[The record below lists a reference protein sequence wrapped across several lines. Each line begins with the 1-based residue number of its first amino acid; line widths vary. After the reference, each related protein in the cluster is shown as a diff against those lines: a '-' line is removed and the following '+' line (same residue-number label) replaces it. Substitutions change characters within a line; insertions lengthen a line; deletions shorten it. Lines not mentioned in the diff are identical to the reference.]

1 MDDSVEISGVRK
13 RLGRRPLAVRLRSSV
28 DYRYVT
34 PSTVRDKS
42 TGDTGSAHRNA
53 AHISDLRRY
62 DRHPNVTATRPRTID
77 TAATTNTQV
86 LMLRVA
92 IATEIPASHRM
103 WPTTNPPIPATQIA
117 LKS

>member
-1 MDDSVEISGVRK
+1 M
-13 RLGRRPLAVRLRSSV
+13 LRPSS

-34 PSTVRDKS
+34 PNTVRDNS
-42 TGDTGSAHRNA
+42 TGETGRAHRNA
-53 AHISDLRRY
+53 AHTSDSCRY
-62 DRHPNVTATRPRTID
+62 DRHPSATAMAPTTID
-77 TAATTNTQV
+77 TAATTSTQV